1 MAKRKPVATGDCATC
16 DFWKRKGSPI
26 KGKLIPGGTG
36 KCTRAE
42 GLCENPKPKAPHP
55 GWSGR
60 PKKERGPSA
69 KAPEITSPDS
79 PKPGN
84 EIALSLIYPNPLQ
97 PRKIFDQ
104 AKLEELAQSIKEQ
117 GLIEPLVVVR
127 RLCTFIADSPGPP
140 IPKEFMLV
148 AGERRWRACQIAG
161 HNTAPVRVLEA
172 DDNQIAEMALV
183 ENIQRQDLT
192 PLEEA
197 KAFQEMLDRGYTKEE
212 LAQKLGFKQVWR
224 VDERLSLLNLSPK
237 FQDALIF
244 GAISPSQAFEI
255 SRLQDHGEQELVF
268 KKIKA
273 GQLPTYNH
281 LRRFVNALV
290 DAKKERFLFA
300 VPKKEDLETVSRW
313 EKALDAVTG
322 LVVRSFSPDD
332 CQVLARVLNGNSAVN
347 LQKIDLIINHLHLI
361 RKALL
366 DNVSRQEVANLI
378 QETQETQEEGAD
390 AGLPIP
396 MHG

>member
-1 MAKRKPVATGDCATC
+1 MAMTKRKPVTTGDCATC

-60 PKKERGPSA
+60 PKTERGPSA
-69 KAPEITSPDS
+69 KAPETTSPDS

-84 EIALSLIYPNPLQ
+84 EIALSLIYPNPPQ

-104 AKLEELAQSIKEQ
+104 AKLEGRAQSIKGQ

-127 RLCTFIADSPGPP
+127 RLCPFIADSPGPP

-148 AGERRWRACQIAG
+148 AGERRWRAFLLAG
-161 HNTAPVRVLEA
+161 LSTAPVRLIEA

-197 KAFQEMLDRGYTKEE
+197 KACKEMLDRGYTKED

-224 VDERLSLLNLSPK
+224 VDERLSLINLSPK
-237 FQDALIF
+237 FQDALTY

-255 SRLQDHGEQELVF
+255 SRLQDHGDQEVVF
-268 KKIKA
+268 QKVKA

-281 LRRFVNALV
+281 IRRFVNAML

-300 VPKKEDLETVSRW
+300 APKKEDLETVSRW
-313 EKALDAVTG
+313 EKVLDAVTG
-322 LVVRSFSPDD
+322 LVVKSFSPDD
-332 CQVLARVLNGNSAVN
+332 CRVLAKVMNGNSAVN
-347 LQKIDLIINHLHLI
+347 VQKIDMVITHLNLIK
-361 RKALL
+361 KALL
-366 DNVSRQEVANLI
+366 DNASRQEVANF
-378 QETQETQEEGAD
+378 TQGGGAD
-390 AGLPIP
+390 ADLSLQVRGL
-396 MHG
+396 